1 MVGNKL
7 NYLIRDRTEKKE
19 MRNRGHEIQEMVYE
33 RAHNVTLLRDLI
45 REIGN
50 GFSRRNLM
58 TWDR

>member
-1 MVGNKL
+1 
-7 NYLIRDRTEKKE
+7 

-33 RAHNVTLLRDLI
+33 RAHNVTLLRDLV

-58 TWDR
+58 T